1 MSNPNLAEPWL
12 RGPVAG
18 IAPVLQPAAH
28 ALIMAREDIEAL
40 APTVSTDVLWRATG
54 AATAGFHAL
63 HLAGALDRLFTY
75 ARGEGLSDAQKAAAR
90 AEAAPRLDLDGA
102 ALVAV
107 VNEAVDRALE
117 QLRNTPAESVFDERK
132 VGRAGLPSTVLGL
145 LFHGAEHST
154 RHSGQFI
161 STVKLLVHQQ

>member
-1 MSNPNLAEPWL
+1 M
-12 RGPVAG
+12 
-18 IAPVLQPAAH
+18 
-28 ALIMAREDIEAL
+28 MAREDIEAL
-40 APTVSTDVLWRATG
+40 APTVGADVLWREAG

-75 ARGEGLSDAQKAAAR
+75 ARGEALSDSQKTSAR
-90 AEAAPRLDLDGA
+90 AEAAPRPDLDGA
-102 ALVAV
+102 ALVTI
-107 VNEAVDRALE
+107 VNEAVEKALE
-117 QLRNTPAESVFDERK
+117 QLRATPAESVLDERR

-161 STVKLLVHQQ
+161 STVRLLGSR